1 MGHGDD
7 SYPYKKRKGTQ
18 REEGHVKTGTK
29 IAVVKLLIQT
39 RECHGLP
46 EPPKG
51 RNEKDS
57 EWMWPY

>member
-1 MGHGDD
+1 MGHSND

-18 REEGHVKTGTK
+18 REEGHVKTGTE
-29 IAVVKLLIQT
+29 IGVVKLLIQT
-39 RECHGLP
+39 KECHRLP

-57 EWMWPY
+57 E